1 MSVRDI
7 ATLIRSEESRRW
19 VEPFRDLYAIPTYGN
34 AQLPHVNPMLPAL
47 CFGGILKKSRHND
60 YTSASHFQPEILRR
74 NEVTLLEINRLETRD
89 EACRL
94 RDLAAELP
102 RRSWPSSATTAF
114 PYVSS
119 VPPPAMA
126 DRFSIRHS
134 STWSWRCGNP
144 PPPSVR

>member
-1 MSVRDI
+1 MKNRV
-7 ATLIRSEESRRW
+7 SR

-34 AQLPHVNPMLPAL
+34 TQLPHVNPMLPTL

-60 YTSASHFQPEILRR
+60 YTSASHFRPEILRR
-74 NEVTLLEINRLETRD
+74 NEVTLSKSTVWKPGTKP
-89 EACRL
+89 
-94 RDLAAELP
+94 AAYATSPPNSP
-102 RRSWPSSATTAF
+102 RRSWPLSATTAF

-126 DRFSIRHS
+126 DKFSIRHS
-134 STWSWRCGNP
+134 STWRWRCENP